1 MKPKSQ
7 KLDLEAA
14 ARLVQPRDSL
24 LCGFV
29 AGQPVGFLEALG
41 ARTDLEDVVLYTGLL
56 TRPFALLQNPGVRVV
71 SGFFGPIERMA
82 RAAGARVSY
91 LPADFSGL
99 ERRALRMKPRVALAV
114 TSPPDREGWLSFG
127 VQAGAS
133 YRPFLQ
139 AARDPARLAIA
150 EVNPRMP
157 RIDGVPE
164 LGGNRVHLSEVD
176 AWVEHET
183 ELVTLPEEPPS
194 PEELAIARRVC
205 DLIQPEAI
213 LQFGIGAIPDEIAR
227 ILAERPA
234 VLRHGRSRVVRQRR
248 RGRARGAELPLPQ
261 VDGEGRRH
269 PRVDHRRR
277 VQRRHARHHAAP
289 SRAVGGHRARRGRSV
304 RAERRGATARADRAR
319 ASRLSR
325 VPTDR
330 RMASRGNPM
339 SERASDRIDGPSPR
353 EVVVRGSAAGFA
365 QEIVVGAH
373 RLAADEPTSAGG
385 TDTGPNPYD
394 LLLASLGSC
403 TSMTVALYARRKGW
417 PLEGVTVRLRHSRI
431 HAADCADCETREGMI
446 DRIERDIELAGALT
460 DEQRARLLEIAGR
473 CPVHRTLAPAID
485 LRTP

>member
-7 KLDLEAA
+7 QLDLAGA
-14 ARLVQPRDSL
+14 ARLVWPRDSL

-29 AGQPVGFLEALG
+29 AGQPVGFLDALG

-91 LPADFSGL
+91 LPADFTGL

-157 RIDGVPE
+157 RIDGVPA
-164 LGGNRVHLSEVD
+164 LGGNRVRLSEAA

-205 DLIQPEAI
+205 DLIPPDAI

-234 VLRHGRSRVVRQRR
+234 GGFRIHTEMIADGVMRLHEAGKVTERQ
-248 RGRARGAELPLPQ
+248 PLYDRLT
-261 VDGEGRRH
+261 VADLARRH
-269 PRVDHRRR
+269 QQPLRRL
-277 VQRRHARHHAAP
+277 
-289 SRAVGGHRARRGRSV
+289 
-304 RAERRGATARADRAR
+304 DRQ
-319 ASRLSR
+319 
-325 VPTDR
+325 
-330 RMASRGNPM
+330 
-339 SERASDRIDGPSPR
+339 PSPP
-353 EVVVRGSAAGFA
+353 
-365 QEIVVGAH
+365 
-373 RLAADEPTSAGG
+373 LAA
-385 TDTGPNPYD
+385 
-394 LLLASLGSC
+394 
-403 TSMTVALYARRKGW
+403 VADA
-417 PLEGVTVRLRHSRI
+417 
-431 HAADCADCETREGMI
+431 
-446 DRIERDIELAGALT
+446 
-460 DEQRARLLEIAGR
+460 
-473 CPVHRTLAPAID
+473 
-485 LRTP
+485 

>member
-41 ARTDLEDVVLYTGLL
+41 ARTDLEDVALYTGLL
-56 TRPFALLQNPGVRVV
+56 TQPFALLKNPGVRVV

-91 LPADFSGL
+91 LPADFNGL

-213 LQFGIGAIPDEIAR
+213 PHFVSGAAAAPEGRSFLCLKSTAKVGGTRVSTIVAAFSEGTRVTTPRHHVQWVVTEHGAVD
-227 ILAERPA
+227 LSVLSDAERP
-234 VLRHGRSRVVRQRR
+234 
-248 RGRARGAELPLPQ
+248 RAL
-261 VDGEGRRH
+261 
-269 PRVDHRRR
+269 
-277 VQRRHARHHAAP
+277 
-289 SRAVGGHRARRGRSV
+289 
-304 RAERRGATARADRAR
+304 
-319 ASRLSR
+319 
-325 VPTDR
+325 
-330 RMASRGNPM
+330 
-339 SERASDRIDGPSPR
+339 
-353 EVVVRGSAAGFA
+353 
-365 QEIVVGAH
+365 
-373 RLAADEPTSAGG
+373 
-385 TDTGPNPYD
+385 
-394 LLLASLGSC
+394 
-403 TSMTVALYARRKGW
+403 
-417 PLEGVTVRLRHSRI
+417 
-431 HAADCADCETREGMI
+431 
-446 DRIERDIELAGALT
+446 IELAHP
-460 DEQRARLLEIAGR
+460 DFRES
-473 CPVHRTLAPAID
+473 
-485 LRTP
+485 LRTAAWPLGGIQ

>member
-14 ARLVQPRDSL
+14 ARLVRPRDSL

-56 TRPFALLQNPGVRVV
+56 TQPFALLQNPGVRVV

-82 RAAGARVSY
+82 RAAGGRVSY

-133 YRPFLQ
+133 YRPFLE

-157 RIDGVPE
+157 RIDGVPG
-164 LGGNRVHLSEVD
+164 LGRNRVHLSEVD

-205 DLIQPEAI
+205 DLIPPEAI

-234 VLRHGRSRVVRQRR
+234 GGFGIHTEMIADGVMRLHQAGKVTNRKPLYDGFTVATFALGSQTLYRWLDGNPSVRILPVTDVNETSVLQQLPRLTSINGALSIDLAGQVAADSLGGRQYSGTGGHESFVSGAAAAPEGQSFLCFKSTAKVGGQRVSSIVP
-248 RGRARGAELPLPQ
+248 AL
-261 VDGEGRRH
+261 GEGT
-269 PRVDHRRR
+269 RVTTP
-277 VQRRHARHHAAP
+277 RHHVQWVVTEHG
-289 SRAVGGHRARRGRSV
+289 AVDLSV
-304 RAERRGATARADRAR
+304 LSDAERPRA
-319 ASRLSR
+319 L
-325 VPTDR
+325 
-330 RMASRGNPM
+330 
-339 SERASDRIDGPSPR
+339 
-353 EVVVRGSAAGFA
+353 
-365 QEIVVGAH
+365 
-373 RLAADEPTSAGG
+373 
-385 TDTGPNPYD
+385 
-394 LLLASLGSC
+394 
-403 TSMTVALYARRKGW
+403 
-417 PLEGVTVRLRHSRI
+417 
-431 HAADCADCETREGMI
+431 
-446 DRIERDIELAGALT
+446 IELAHP
-460 DEQRARLLEIAGR
+460 DFRES
-473 CPVHRTLAPAID
+473 
-485 LRTP
+485 LRTAAWPLGGIQ